1 MITCLFESLKDSI
14 VYNSFMLN
22 ISSHMEPEN
31 QEHLDKEEAVCV
43 VGQGGADIVAAERPV
58 FCYILIQGTWAG
70 DLDKPKIILEYLLK
84 HY

>member
-70 DLDKPKIILEYLLK
+70 DLDKPKIILEYL
-84 HY
+84 

>member
-1 MITCLFESLKDSI
+1 
-14 VYNSFMLN
+14 
-22 ISSHMEPEN
+22 MEPEN